1 MAEAPLTRDILRKE
15 IRKKFPGVSIRQ
27 NDAYKEAA
35 FLTLE
40 EQLGVKRAH
49 LTGVKA
55 FYFDKEFNNFY
66 MNLTRWW
73 GKSPIFWNED
83 RLRKKH
89 RVWLEHVIRLEP
101 DTVEQ
106 PVNNYYLFILPYF

>member
-15 IRKKFPGVSIRQ
+15 IKKKFPGVAIKK
-27 NDAYKEAA
+27 NETYKEAA

-40 EQLGVKRAH
+40 EQLGVKRAN

-55 FYFDKEFNNFY
+55 YHFDKELIGFY
-66 MNLTRWW
+66 MNFTSWW

-89 RVWLEHVIRLEP
+89 RVWLEHVICLGSDLE
-101 DTVEQ
+101 EL
-106 PVNNYYLFILPYF
+106 PVTNHLWLLS

>member
-15 IRKKFPGVSIRQ
+15 IKKKFPSVSTKK
-27 NDAYKEAA
+27 NNAYKEAT

-55 FYFDKEFNNFY
+55 FYFDKEFNGFF

-83 RLRKKH
+83 RLKKKH
-89 RVWLEHVIRLEP
+89 QVWLDHIIRLEP

-106 PVNNYYLFILPYF
+106 PVNNYFFLLIT

>member
-15 IRKKFPGVSIRQ
+15 IKKKFPGVAIKK

-40 EQLGVKRAH
+40 EQLGVKRAN

-55 FYFDKEFNNFY
+55 YYFDKELIGFY
-66 MNLTRWW
+66 MNFTSWW

-89 RVWLEHVIRLEP
+89 RVWLEHVICLGPDLE
-101 DTVEQ
+101 EL
-106 PVNNYYLFILPYF
+106 PVTNYLWFLS

>member
-15 IRKKFPGVSIRQ
+15 IKKKFPSVSTKK
-27 NDAYKEAA
+27 NNAYKEAT

-55 FYFDKEFNNFY
+55 FYFDKELIGFY
-66 MNLTRWW
+66 MNFTSWW
-73 GKSPIFWNED
+73 GKSRIFWNED

-89 RVWLEHVIRLEP
+89 RVWLEHVICLGPDLE
-101 DTVEQ
+101 EL
-106 PVNNYYLFILPYF
+106 PVTNYLWFLP

>member
-15 IRKKFPGVSIRQ
+15 IKKKFPSVSTKK
-27 NDAYKEAA
+27 NNAYKEAT

-55 FYFDKEFNNFY
+55 FYFDKELIGFY
-66 MNLTRWW
+66 MNFTSWW

-89 RVWLEHVIRLEP
+89 RVWLEHVISLGTDLE
-101 DTVEQ
+101 EL
-106 PVNNYYLFILPYF
+106 PVNNYLWFLS

>member
-15 IRKKFPGVSIRQ
+15 IKKKFPRVSINK

-40 EQLGVKRAH
+40 EQLGVKRAN

-55 FYFDKEFNNFY
+55 YYFDKELIGFY
-66 MNLTRWW
+66 MNFTSWW

-89 RVWLEHVIRLEP
+89 RVWLEHVISLGPDLE
-101 DTVEQ
+101 EL
-106 PVNNYYLFILPYF
+106 PVTNFLWFLS

>member
-15 IRKKFPGVSIRQ
+15 IKKKFPRVSIMK

-40 EQLGVKRAH
+40 EQLGVKRAN
-49 LTGVKA
+49 LTGAKA
-55 FYFDKEFNNFY
+55 FYFDKELIGFY
-66 MNLTRWW
+66 MNFTSWW

-89 RVWLEHVIRLEP
+89 QVWLDHIIRLEP

-106 PVNNYYLFILPYF
+106 PVTNYLWFLSH